1 MRRNGILAAA
11 MGALA
16 IVSGGAFPGSSA
28 AEGVAGEKLRPL
40 VDQLIGTLPP
50 GITAS
55 YASIE
60 DGAIKGVA
68 VRWTF
73 DGGALDY
80 SVDEVDL
87 VNPNLDFAQ
96 AWNDALADPGK
107 LTKDTAIRL
116 YDSATLK
123 GMRLHFAAKAAD
135 DAMEMSGSI
144 GTMVSL
150 GARLYPWAL
159 SQPGVPS
166 LADFGARLAYP
177 PSSPSLDDLM
187 PSIRFA
193 AAGCLAA
200 AYDGGSAED
209 MKYTAKMPSIPG
221 ADAPREITYAIRK
234 VTAGGVDRCLSR
246 GFSGEGIA
254 LDMGPAG
261 AATLDRIAFGG
272 FDLRQASE
280 KAVAAQTL
288 TPDMLDGARI
298 GKIEYAEIEVQP
310 AGQAPVKIG
319 NASISDIVFGGAV
332 PVSAGFSLTDLLITK
347 DALQDPN
354 AQQAL
359 DQLGLD
365 QVTVSLGAAYE
376 WDLAQKRIQ
385 LHDIFVKVDEL
396 GALNLSLDVA
406 EITPDMTGAMAAQL
420 AHAKLTYSDAS
431 FTDRAIKAAA
441 TMQQQDPAAFRQQLT
456 AMVPTM
462 SAPFTGDSPP
472 LAAAAQAVSD
482 FLAAPSSLTVELSP
496 PQPVPLAQLS
506 VLIEGGAPPAQIA
519 TMLGLTVT
527 ANK

>member
-11 MGALA
+11 IGALA
-16 IVSGGAFPGSSA
+16 IVTGGAFSGSSA
-28 AEGVAGEKLRPL
+28 AEDIPSEKLRPL

-60 DGAIKGVA
+60 DGAIKGVT
-68 VRWTF
+68 VHWTF

-80 SVDEVDL
+80 TVDEVDL
-87 VNPNLDFAQ
+87 ANPNLAFAQ

-107 LTKDTAIRL
+107 LTKDTAIPL

-123 GMRLHFAAKAAD
+123 GMRMHLAAKTAD

-144 GTMVSL
+144 GTTVSL

-166 LADFGARLAYP
+166 LADLGARLANP
-177 PSSPSLDDLM
+177 PPSPSLDDLM
-187 PSIRFA
+187 PSVRFA

-200 AYDGGSAED
+200 AYDGGSAAD
-209 MKYTAKMPSIPG
+209 MRYTWKLPSMPG
-221 ADAPREITYAIRK
+221 ADAPREITYAIK
-234 VTAGGVDRCLSR
+234 QVTAGAVDRCVSR
-246 GFSGEGIA
+246 GFSGEGIT
-254 LDMGPAG
+254 LDMGPA
-261 AATLDRIAFGG
+261 ATATLDRVAFGG

-288 TPDMLDGARI
+288 TPDLLDGARI
-298 GKIEYAEIEVQP
+298 GKIEYADIEVQG

-319 NASISDIVFGGAV
+319 NASISPIVFSGAV
-332 PVSAGFSLTDLLITK
+332 PVSAGFSLTGLQITK

-359 DQLGLD
+359 EQLGLD
-365 QVTVSLGAAYE
+365 QATVSLGAAYE
-376 WDLAQKRIQ
+376 WDLPQKRIQ
-385 LHDIFVKVDEL
+385 LHDVVIKVDEL
-396 GALNLSLDVA
+396 GALNLALDVA
-406 EITPDMTGAMAAQL
+406 EITPDMAGAMAAQL
-420 AHAKLTYSDAS
+420 AHAKLTYTDAS

-441 TMQQQDPAAFRQQLT
+441 TQQQQDPAAFRQQLT

-482 FLAAPSSLTVELSP
+482 FLAAPSSLTVELNP
-496 PQPVPLAQLS
+496 PQPVPIAQLS

-519 TMLGLTVT
+519 TMLGLAVT